1 MNSETTTTTKSEL
14 KDLIAKLSGDFMAAD
29 KLFKELCES
38 EEELTSVADVVVGV
52 HGLKAEMSILYDSI
66 CHNMMKKMDNV
77 PEVSSSDGSLIE
89 KKGGS
94 DRKKWD
100 HEGLAKNVASRI
112 NDMAVDLDTGE
123 IVMTPQDM
131 MIKMFDFAAIS
142 YWRVKELGKIGVSAD
157 NFCEVS
163 EAKTNIIVR
172 KAKQ

>member
-89 KKGGS
+89 KKVAPTARSGTM
-94 DRKKWD
+94 RVWQKTL
-100 HEGLAKNVASRI
+100 LA
-112 NDMAVDLDTGE
+112 
-123 IVMTPQDM
+123 
-131 MIKMFDFAAIS
+131 
-142 YWRVKELGKIGVSAD
+142 EL
-157 NFCEVS
+157 
-163 EAKTNIIVR
+163 TTW
-172 KAKQ
+172 QLT